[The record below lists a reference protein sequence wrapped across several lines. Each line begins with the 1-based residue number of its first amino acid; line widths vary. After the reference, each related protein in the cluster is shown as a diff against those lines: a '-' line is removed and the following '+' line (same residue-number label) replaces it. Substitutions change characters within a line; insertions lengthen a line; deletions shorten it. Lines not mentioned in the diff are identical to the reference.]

1 MQLPAP
7 LKSALAHVDGEAWLR
22 FLMAVLGLALAFVA
36 ALLSTIASE
45 SGNVTATALF
55 ASTALLLAGVV
66 GLITLPYLAK
76 RVVTARLRDALDFEI
91 TREGMAYL
99 GVALIIGIAALNTTN
114 NLLFIVLAAMLAA
127 IVVSGFASAAVLRGL
142 ELDVSVPEI
151 AFAGKPIVAQVKL
164 QNPRKLIP
172 AFSVR
177 VAAHLHRNKKKKPGW
192 EWQRTDFFF
201 PRKRKWIR
209 MPDYALRRKQAQPQ
223 PPEIFEMP
231 VYFTFVPP
239 RTTAEA
245 DVELT
250 FSRRGRYSQ
259 EEFHLATRFPF
270 SFLIKSRRVKLAREL
285 LVYPALLESS
295 EFMDMLPTVTGEH
308 AALVRGLG
316 TELYRIREHTPQD
329 PARFVDW
336 KASAK
341 TASLKVR
348 EFSREDEVRLRIVF
362 DNALPDS
369 VSPEAYEHAVSM
381 AASLAWHL
389 SAQGTSLS
397 YAAQQYSGAPYL
409 YDFLLYLALVQPAT
423 GESILESLPV
433 SDDYNLII
441 TARNPGSIPI
451 ALRDNS
457 HIIFMEE

>member
-1 MQLPAP
+1 MRLPAP
-7 LKSALAHVDGEAWLR
+7 LKSALASIDGEAWLR

-45 SGNVTATALF
+45 SGNVTATALL
-55 ASTALLLAGVV
+55 ASTALLLAGTV

-76 RVVTARLRDALDFEI
+76 RVVSHRLRDALDFEM

-99 GVALIIGIAALNTTN
+99 GVALIIGVAALNTTN

-151 AFAGKPIVAQVKL
+151 AFAGKPIIAQIKL
-164 QNPRKLIP
+164 NNPRKLIP

-177 VAAHLHRNKKKKPGW
+177 VASHLHRKKKKRPGW

-201 PRKRKWIR
+201 PRKSKWIR
-209 MPDYALRRKQAQPQ
+209 VPDYALRRKQAQPEL
-223 PPEIFEMP
+223 PEILEMP
-231 VYFTFVPP
+231 VYFTFVAPH
-239 RTTAEA
+239 TTAEA

-250 FSRRGRYSQ
+250 FSQRGRYSQ
-259 EEFHLATRFPF
+259 DGFHLATRFPF

-285 LVYPALLESS
+285 LVYPALLESAD
-295 EFMDMLPTVTGEH
+295 FMEMLPTLTGEH
-308 AALVRGLG
+308 AALVRGSG
-316 TELYRIREHTPQD
+316 SELYRIREHTPQD

-348 EFSREDEVRLRIVF
+348 EFSREEEVRLRIVF
-362 DNALPDS
+362 DNALPDT
-369 VSPEAYEHAVSM
+369 VSTNAYEHAVSM
-381 AASLAWHL
+381 AASVSWHL
-389 SAQGTSLS
+389 SAQGMSLS
-397 YAAQQYSGAPYL
+397 YAAQQYNGAPYL
-409 YDFLLYLALVQPAT
+409 YDFLLYLALVQPAAS
-423 GESILESLPV
+423 ESILESLPD
-433 SDDYNLII
+433 SGDYNLII
-441 TARNPGSIPI
+441 TSRRPGNIP
-451 ALRDNS
+451 AGLRDNS
-457 HIIFMEE
+457 HIIYME